1 MNNNDIYASL
11 DIGTSSVKVIIAE
24 VANNNLNIIGAVN
37 VHSEGLKK
45 GVIVDID
52 KTVHSIRK
60 AIDQAERMVNMP
72 IENVIVGLNGSH
84 VSMIK
89 AHGVVAVSSQGN
101 EIDDTDIERV
111 IDAASVI
118 SLGPDRAIIDI
129 IPSQFIVDGVGE
141 IKDPRGLVG
150 TRLEMYGTIVT
161 CSKTVYQNLA
171 KCISRAGL
179 NIAATILQPMAS
191 GNYILSEDEKE
202 FGVALV
208 DIGGGSTTVTV
219 FKEGVIVG
227 STIIP
232 LGGENLTN
240 DISYCF
246 KTSKEEAEKI
256 KLEYGCAFYN
266 YASED
271 IIFTLPKIGN
281 NEQVSHTQLELAD
294 VMEARL
300 EEIFELIA
308 MEIAK
313 MGVKDLPGGF
323 VLTGGVAATPNILE
337 LVKDMFDSNI
347 RIFVPSF
354 IGTRDPAYTCSIGI
368 ITFAYKNAK
377 LTGVPLSPIVSS
389 TYRQVVN
396 ETKEKKLIQKNTNQ
410 KNKAKKDPEEKGTFK
425 KFLGYFFE

>member
-24 VANNNLNIIGAVN
+24 LANNNLNIIGAVN

-52 KTVHSIRK
+52 KTVNSIKK

-72 IENVIVGLNGSH
+72 IENVIVGINGSH

-89 AHGVVAVSSQGN
+89 AHGVVAVSNQGN
-101 EIDDTDIERV
+101 EIDDTDVQRV
-111 IDAASVI
+111 LDAASVI
-118 SLGPDRAIIDI
+118 SLGPDRTIVDI
-129 IPSQFIVDGVGE
+129 IPSQFIVDGIGE

-171 KCISRAGL
+171 KCIARAGL
-179 NIAATILQPMAS
+179 NIAAITLQPIAS

-219 FKEGVIVG
+219 FKDGVIIG
-227 STIIP
+227 TSIIP
-232 LGGENLTN
+232 YGGEQLTN

-266 YASED
+266 YASDD
-271 IIFTLPKIGN
+271 ITFTLPKIGN
-281 NEQVSHTQLELAD
+281 NEQVSYTQLELAD

-300 EEIFELIA
+300 EEIFELVA

-313 MGVKDLPGGF
+313 MGVKELPGGF
-323 VLTGGVAATPNILE
+323 VLTGGVASTPHLLE
-337 LVKDMFDSNI
+337 LVKDIFDSNI

-354 IGTRDPAYTCSIGI
+354 IGTRDPAYTSAIGI
-368 ITFAYKNAK
+368 IYFAHKNAK
-377 LTGVPLSPIVSS
+377 VTGIDLSPSVHNGYRPVS
-389 TYRQVVN
+389 N
-396 ETKEKKLIQKNTNQ
+396 ETKEKKVVQKPANT
-410 KNKAKKDPEEKGTFK
+410 KKKTEKDPEEKGAFK